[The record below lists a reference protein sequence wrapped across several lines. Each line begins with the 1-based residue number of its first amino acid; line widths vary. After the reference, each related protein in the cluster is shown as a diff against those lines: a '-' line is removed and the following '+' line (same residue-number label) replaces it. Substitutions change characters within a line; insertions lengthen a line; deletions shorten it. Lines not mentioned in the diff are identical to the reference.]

1 MTHDPPSPWT
11 DSLLSRL
18 GQLGVPAGGAPT
30 TTAAALLAKAA
41 VTAPVVIGVAGVKLY
56 GILAAAALVGFGG
69 GVVATQLVHGLAPPA
84 ADSERVTETTKI
96 HEEPTTLL
104 DETLREE
111 AEPPRGASIVPWS
124 LPTQPATLTLS
135 PSQEDRA
142 ERTCAP
148 CQPVIYETGACT
160 HENSSLAL
168 DAPLDIG
175 GDDDIDWSSVE
186 PEPQASL
193 DEAELEPT
201 VLEPFQASTT
211 TAEVEGVGGTRRR
224 LPRPAEGHLRVG
236 LDGGGMEFP
245 EVSLGNLSGSVGLE
259 LLGPGPQRAAPLLA
273 VNLDL
278 GLASAEAVGTLAAD
292 GEVGLALLPQPDVRF
307 CVAGVAG
314 VRLFDEAIWGPY
326 LGDITLQDLRD
337 RGMEPPTGS
346 LVLPTLGGRFGIV
359 VGDRRLSPLSF
370 RASFHGQAMFMQDT
384 FDGTRRVVPRIGGT
398 VGIDL
403 LLPSAVK

>member
-1 MTHDPPSPWT
+1 MTHDPPDPLT
-11 DSLLSRL
+11 DPLLSRL

-41 VTAPVVIGVAGVKLY
+41 VAAPVVIGVAGVKLY
-56 GILAAAALVGFGG
+56 GILAAAAMVGFGG
-69 GVVATQLVHGLAPPA
+69 GVVATQLIHGLASSA
-84 ADSERVTETTKI
+84 VDGERVTETTKI

-111 AEPPRGASIVPWS
+111 AEPPRAASIVPWS
-124 LPTQPATLTLS
+124 LPTKPATLPLS

-142 ERTCAP
+142 EHTCAP
-148 CQPVIYETGACT
+148 CQPVIYETVACT
-160 HENSSLAL
+160 HEHSIPVRE
-168 DAPLDIG
+168 APLAAEE
-175 GDDDIDWSSVE
+175 DDDIDWGSVE
-186 PEPQASL
+186 PEPLASL
-193 DEAELEPT
+193 DEGEREPT
-201 VLEPFQASTT
+201 VLEPFQASKA
-211 TAEVEGVGGTRRR
+211 TAEVEGVGETRRR
-224 LPRPAEGHLRVG
+224 LPRSAEGHLRVG
-236 LDGGGMEFP
+236 LDGGGMGFP

-307 CVAGVAG
+307 LFAGVAG
-314 VRLFDEAIWGPY
+314 VRLLDEAIWGPY

-337 RGMEPPTGS
+337 REMEVPTGS

-359 VGDRRLSPLSF
+359 IGARQLSPLSF
-370 RASFHGQAMFMQDT
+370 RASFHGQAMFMQDP
-384 FDGTRRVVPRIGGT
+384 FDGTRRVVPRLGGT